1 MKHTFKLLASI
12 SLLAAIAF
20 SIAACDDGT
29 TSGGGTFTLT
39 DIPAE
44 YNGKYAF
51 FCAGAKNGSYG
62 SAPFGILYGL
72 QELSDWWTLVQ
83 IKNGKAVFKLY
94 YIDSGYEGNDTY
106 EDVSIY
112 IHENRIVKE
121 PFSGIEHNLLQVTF
135 SNGSATKS
143 WNDDGSSGGDG
154 WLSNISSSLAG
165 KWYLVRQE
173 YGPELFSI
181 TADGTGSIKGQGGY
195 TVQERYNPREAKFM
209 QGSNV
214 IGQFTFSFNADGWIW
229 LRSATG
235 PFAEWVILETET
247 DRLYVISKRK

>member
-12 SLLAAIAF
+12 SLFATISF

-51 FCAGAKNGSYG
+51 FSAFAKNGSYG
-62 SAPFGILYGL
+62 SGPFSGL
-72 QELSDWWTLVQ
+72 RGYQEWTNGFVLVQ
-83 IKNGKAVFKLY
+83 IKNGKAVFQ
-94 YIDSGYEGNDTY
+94 IQAQDPYEGNDTY
-106 EDVSIY
+106 EDVSIC

-121 PFSGIEHNLLQVTF
+121 PYFTDIEHFLLPVTF

-143 WNDDGSSGGDG
+143 WNDDGSSIGDG
-154 WLSNISSSLAG
+154 WLSNISSLLAG
-165 KWYLVRQE
+165 KWYYHGQ
-173 YGPELFSI
+173 ELFSI
-181 TADGTGSIKGQGGY
+181 TTDGTGSIKGQGSY
-195 TVQERYNPREAKFM
+195 TVHERYNPREAKFM

-214 IGQFTFSFNADGWIW
+214 IGQFTFHFNGDGSIW
-229 LRSATG
+229 LKSGTG

-247 DRLYVISKRK
+247 DMLYVISKRK